1 MPDLLCKL
9 HWVLTPDFH
18 ENQAVADFER
28 LYLGAQMELEGVLR
42 LKTCLRELIGTQEL
56 IWSEKNQSHSRENK
70 TDFFPY
76 RPESD
81 DQLFGITLKLT

>member
-18 ENQAVADFER
+18 EKQAVADFER

-56 IWSEKNQSHSRENK
+56 IWSEKINHIRVRIK
-70 TDFFPY
+70 KIFFYPY
-76 RPESD
+76 RPD
-81 DQLFGITLKLT
+81 LLVIL

>member
-1 MPDLLCKL
+1 MPDPLCKL

-70 TDFFPY
+70 KDFFLPLPS
-76 RPESD
+76 RI
-81 DQLFGITLKLT
+81 L